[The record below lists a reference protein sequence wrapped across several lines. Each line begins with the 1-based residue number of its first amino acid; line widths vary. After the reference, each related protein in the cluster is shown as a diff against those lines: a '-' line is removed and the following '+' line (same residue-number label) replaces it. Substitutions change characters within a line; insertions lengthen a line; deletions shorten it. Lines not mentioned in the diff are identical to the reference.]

1 METVASAA
9 QIDELQRENEIVLV
23 YFGSPSCGVCRDI
36 LPKLER
42 MLENYPH
49 IKAVRVET
57 QNLPE
62 LSAGYGVF
70 AIPVILL
77 FIQGRE
83 TLREGGIIS
92 LDRLEPKIARYYG
105 LLFEDG
111 GQAEPD
117 THKAL

>member
-9 QIDELQRENEIVLV
+9 RIDELQRENDMVLV

-42 MLENYPH
+42 MLENYSR
-49 IKAVRVET
+49 IRAVRVET
-57 QNLPE
+57 QSLPE

-77 FIQGRE
+77 FIQGKE

-92 LDRLEPKIARYYG
+92 LTQLEPKIARYYG
-105 LLFEDG
+105 LLFGDG
-111 GQAEPD
+111 GQAEPRAHGD
-117 THKAL
+117 I